1 MRKTLLP
8 KKFAKWH
15 IFSDY
20 GENPSHSRRLNL
32 QRYWSYS
39 LLLLFGILCQTNI
52 ATAQMGKSLNL
63 NGTNDYLQAPAGVYF
78 TGGDVTV
85 ETWVYPRSFGAASRV
100 FDFGN
105 GQSNN
110 NVLLHFYGA
119 GGLRLYSSAG
129 SGAYI
134 DSNIPVVLNQ
144 WTHLAVT
151 LNGANATIYVNG
163 QIAASG
169 TVGLPVNITRT
180 LCYIGNSNWNDG
192 MTNAKYDEFR
202 IWNVVRTQEQIQDNL
217 NRTLTGTET
226 GLQVYYNMETI
237 AANGQG
243 QTVTDLAAAGGVQN
257 ATTYGTANTPTNAA
271 LDASTT
277 WANDLYFDGVNDY
290 VSITNASTGAVWS
303 SFTSAVTIETW
314 INPEVYGGN
323 GTVFCKDNGAG
334 TASFVLRYEGAN
346 LMFYVNSNGAGTD
359 LSIPSTLTPLN
370 QWSHLACVYDGTTMK
385 AYINGI
391 LVGTTARTGT
401 IANPAVPVFIGA
413 TPNQNWLLKGSLDE
427 FRVWNVARTQTE
439 IQQNMASVSPT
450 TAGLVAYY
458 PFNQGTASG
467 TNTAITTVTDVSA
480 NALNG
485 TLTNFA
491 LTGNTSNFTARSTS
505 VTTPTKTGITGT
517 TAVVGATYT
526 QYVSDLVEK
535 GVVFNTTGNPSLTN
549 GRKAVS
555 SGNAAGAYTTA
566 ATNLKGGTKYY
577 YRGYVYTNN
586 AINYSA
592 IDSFTTTQTDL
603 GNALAFDASLNNHFY
618 VGTSPTSINANPI
631 FNTIT
636 NALTL
641 EVWLKPK
648 DYSTQR
654 FLNRQDQNGYNWALQ
669 ISGGSIVFSAN
680 STTSGS
686 NVVAVPQS
694 YVPLNQ
700 WTHVA
705 GVYNGSQMQLYIN
718 GVLVGTTTQ
727 TGALHTSS
735 AFVGVGTAGN
745 VGGPY
750 NGTMDE
756 VRIWNVARTQAQ
768 ILANMSAPIST
779 TSTGLICYFPFDQ
792 GIANAPNP
800 SVSTP
805 IEAVSNLP
813 VVYGGT
819 FAMIGNNSNWVSH
832 SDVSF
837 TSTSTNNVLHFD
849 GANDHAIITN
859 ASTGVWN
866 TFASAV
872 TIETWLNPEVYGGNG
887 TVFSKDN
894 GAGTYSFLLR
904 YEGANLAFYIN
915 AGSGGSILTLP
926 STLTPLNQWSHIAC
940 TYDGTN
946 MRVYINGNLA
956 ATTAKTGTIANP
968 SVAIIIGATSNQGWY
983 YKGSL
988 DEMRVWNVAR
998 SQTEIQN
1005 NMNSVAANSTGLV
1018 AYYPFNQG
1026 VANGTNTGITAVTD
1040 VTSNALNGA
1049 MQNFSLTGATSNFI
1063 TPYFPSANN
1072 NALDFDGTNDYVQ
1085 VPAGNYF
1092 NGGNF
1097 TIESWVYPK
1106 VFNGYARV
1114 MDFGGGSASNNVLL
1128 TYSNGQPIFQIYN
1141 GATLILDI
1149 VSSVVI
1155 TVGKWWHIAATIN
1168 GNVATL
1174 YINGQVAGSTTF
1186 SGTAPNVSLA
1196 NCYIGRSNFA
1206 GEPYANAMMDE
1217 FRIWNVARTQ
1227 AQLQDNANI
1236 SIPSGTAGLT
1246 LYYPFNQG
1254 VAFGTNTSVI
1264 TATDA
1269 SASNITAT
1277 LNNFTLSGFTSNWVW
1292 GSGLFNSSGSDGKP
1306 VITNVQAAQ
1315 ATFASTSSTSNGAS
1329 IQEQGFIY
1337 NVGTTIPTLGA
1348 STKVVAGTTTS
1359 GAFSATATGL
1369 AENQLYTVRTYI
1381 TTSNGTAL
1389 STPNTFTT
1397 SLCRIYPQDMTF
1409 VITSSSAN
1417 VSWTTNTTGAT
1428 AYTWKVVNS
1437 GAGLNGTAIASGT
1450 TTATTVAITGLT
1462 FGKDYDFYLLIT
1474 GGCTTTTWSDVR
1486 PFSTKMEWANALQFD
1501 GTNDYADAG
1510 NATAVNNL
1518 TSNATIEAWVR
1529 PTSNTGT
1536 RVIFD
1541 KSTSGNG
1548 ITLSTVN
1555 GIPTVSI
1562 STPTLGTVSGTTA
1575 LTLNQWSHIAAVY
1588 NGTNVILYVNGLQ
1601 VGTLAK
1607 TGNLAA
1613 NATSVFIGK
1622 GATTSYFAGMIDE
1635 MKVWNVARTQ
1645 TQLWA
1650 GMNSGVL
1657 ANTADVILAYSFN
1670 EGIANDI
1677 NTGINVAKDSSAS
1690 AAHATLNGFAL
1701 ANNVSNW
1708 VAHAPYNGLAAAPV
1722 VSMTATSA
1730 VLNGTLT
1737 QVGTGTITE
1746 KGILWNV
1753 GTALPTFA
1761 TSTRVAAVG
1770 TATGTFATNATG
1782 LTLGQ
1787 SYTFRSYSISSDG
1800 YYLSAP
1806 STFVLDLCGSA
1817 PALNT
1822 ITSSNITATA
1832 ATFSW
1837 ATVVGIPSYEWIV
1850 AQSGFG
1856 IANPTFSGTSTT
1868 GTVNVTGL
1876 EIGVNYDFFLRA
1888 NCGATQSPW
1897 QTPVTFQ
1904 TLAAPT
1910 FTTNSVLNDA
1920 YVDINWT
1927 LHPLPCL
1934 LNNGTPYTQGIYVKV
1949 TDLADGK
1956 VLKQEPITNLAPF
1969 IGAQQPT
1976 FNYVAGDSVLGYG
1989 CIVDNTNGWQAYNSS
2004 TWTIE
2009 AWVKGNISSNNV
2021 EIFKASLV
2029 NNAIIKITGSVI
2041 SVQKNAVSTNFA
2053 TPLPLGKW
2061 KHLAFTYNG
2070 STVALFIDGVKK
2082 EEKAISNLVFGGGAA
2097 TYSVANNCK
2106 NLQIGEIRYWNRV
2119 RTDIEIGDNRWATSF
2134 PSLVQSNLLLHLR
2147 WNTNNAAPVDL
2158 ATAYDGQNNTVT
2170 YNGTGILPTFPYI
2183 TTPDYTPIVGTF
2195 RHYVGPT
2202 KAKNYKLEV
2211 FQIGSGAAISAC
2223 TNLTTTGSTIAF
2235 QQPINGTAT
2244 TTLLDRVRLQWT
2256 NKSKL
2261 SETFKIFR
2269 GGVLRGVIAGS
2280 GQLDSVFTWED
2291 VYSADDSLSIVNGTS
2306 YAYCIETYCNNLN
2319 SAYTPQLCRTGNTFN
2334 LNFTATD
2341 GTPSNKVNLSW
2352 ANVAS
2357 YGYNVQIKREGI
2369 LIATLPAATVTY
2381 ADANPIY
2388 GKVAKYEVALVDG
2401 STSELIVAKS
2411 DNGSVPARGSISGRV
2426 VTFENN
2432 YALKNV
2438 RIKLHSLVD
2447 TLVNLTTY
2455 TDYLGNFSFNN
2466 LYYEKGGD
2474 FEIKADYGNH
2484 IFIEPLKTITLTDAK
2499 FAVTNVEFLDSTGLT
2514 ISATPLDVSNFQ
2526 GTSMLTQD
2534 KINFAWAANL
2544 SSGDTVLYDIYR
2556 EATRIATLTNLTNA
2570 LTYADLGGEPNVS
2583 YKYKLNA
2590 YKVQNNVITAIELA
2604 DTLLFPKV
2612 AVTSG
2617 FTAVPNTTLGVVNM
2631 AWSHTSTNFDGFRIY
2646 RNGKKIAEIPVGTT
2660 SFVDADAKPGT
2671 SATYILKAKRFLNN
2685 ITFESLGQTVSNV
2698 NVPALPAVTGVTAT
2712 ANTTRN
2718 SVLVSW
2724 TIPAALIATYNYDGF
2739 RVYRRTSGAAA
2750 TTDVY
2755 IGQLPKAINPAY
2767 EDKTA
2772 IPSTAYTYT
2781 VKSYLRL
2788 SDNSLGESNG
2798 ASANA
2803 THPVVTPVT
2812 ALTASTTLAG
2822 EVALSWTP
2830 PSAAIRN
2837 LDGIVVL
2844 RGTDTLAV
2852 LPYNANTF
2860 RVFTNSTV
2868 STSYSVRV
2876 FRNVA
2881 GVRRFSA
2888 VLSASG
2894 KAATGSTVIEYATN
2908 VSTTKDLANHVRLSW
2923 EYPSYVLSTFKIY
2936 RDNVLIATLP
2946 TESRVYLDNAAVP
2959 GTTHFY
2965 QIEAI
2970 NGANISQK
2978 AGAQGRLR
2986 SIRELN
2992 GMVYSTTDKYGIPNV
3007 DVYVSGTGFTG
3018 HTRTDSSGFYV
3029 FSGLPETAGT
3039 SLVVSVDGY
3048 GANYTSTIVPSS
3060 QTFAIA
3066 TGTTVYT
3073 RNFGSSYT
3081 PAITDTIAPT
3091 RPMNIIAKTNPSRR
3105 RVSVTWT
3112 PSNSYY
3118 DGFEV
3123 YRANVLLANVKKG
3136 ENLVAYD
3143 TAGYPGISY
3152 TYQIR
3157 SYQNTNT
3164 NPKYSSFYSTTGTYP
3179 VLEAPIILT
3188 STSNL
3193 ALNTLKLTWSHN
3205 WDNHTRYEVSRNDSI
3220 LARVNIGDNLEYVD
3234 VSGTPG
3240 QQYVY
3245 VVKAVMVVGSK
3256 TYYSDAA
3263 TITVQY
3269 PTIAEPENV
3278 TVTSPTISTSY
3289 LTPCTT
3295 NVTQERNF
3303 VDINW
3308 TYNANALLKG
3318 FRVYRAEILLATL
3331 SKDSLHFRDY
3341 EGYPGNIQPY
3351 IVKSILERNGDNYYS
3366 EGVTVTKMY
3375 PTLATPVNVTSKDT
3389 LGAKEI
3395 AWAYPDGGALSFY
3408 IFRDNALIDTV
3419 LADSM
3424 GQKAFVYLDQTGVS
3438 GTSYNYIL
3446 KAYTKRNEVNYWSE
3460 DYSCLTGLVYPKPV
3474 TPTNVAATDGMYFS
3488 YVKVSWNYPSG
3499 ADITGF
3505 NIFRDGTQ
3513 IATVAGGIK
3522 SYSDLTA
3529 NGIAAYAVQAYK
3541 SATFQGT
3548 AYTNNSNISVA
3559 DSGSMGQTGI
3569 ALQYLNPS
3577 ASAPSKNF
3585 GFSLDIDGG
3594 NLAVGAPNMT
3604 GVAGTSA
3611 NAQLWHFANN
3621 TFVYDWAENSTN
3633 TSLNGYD
3640 VTSYNGIML
3649 SGMPNLQFVRRITF
3663 DPTSRAFVSSFA
3675 ERPTWIALNKD
3686 GLGATVASS
3695 SEGRW
3700 FGAPLS
3706 SGGNFVQVH
3715 GMVFAEHNNTGYSTY
3730 YYYSGY
3736 YVPNSNSNA
3745 NFGVSLDAST
3755 NFVVVGD
3762 TVTNNVYVQT
3772 PLGFNVYALV
3782 TPSMQ
3787 IPTPANMGTYPQFG
3801 RAVSV
3806 SAQDRIIV
3814 GAPKTL
3820 VNGSRVGRAYV
3831 YEKQGSIWVLVS
3843 TLNSPDGS
3851 AGDGFGTSVSMS
3863 GDRAIV
3869 GAPNYG
3875 SGKGSV
3881 YVFERNSSGQ
3891 WNYAF
3896 KYEGIAGCNLGYSVE
3911 LSDNYLVAGAPNAN
3925 AGEGKIAWL
3934 NVGNLSVSSVVAS
3947 QGTLNGQT
3955 KVEWTSLGSPTI
3967 SGFKIYRDGA
3977 LLQTAST
3984 SDRYFYDVNGVS
3996 GKHYIYEVCSYTSVG
4011 ENTRKAAEGW
4021 SKADGYLEGR
4031 VVTTLGGGGVGG
4043 VSIKAVANIDGNDYI
4058 YNAVT
4063 NNNGDYNMSNVYYG
4077 DAVTNFTLSADYGD
4091 HLFLTNPIYTNLS
4104 PSQKSR
4110 VTLYFQDKTAYTI
4123 SGTVGRPNV
4132 NTYLDSI
4139 HVSGE
4144 YIMADSSLEMFTQ
4157 SVYTSSEG
4165 KYSLTFN
4172 PYKPNAIGMRINID
4186 STEILVTEKGSDTLH
4201 YRFQALQTSEFSSLA
4216 GMSQNV
4222 TLNFEDT
4229 LTYPV
4234 RLEVLS
4240 ACRNAITGGNF
4251 KIRVRSKDD
4260 SYDKVFTTDL
4270 TGKVTAKLPPLQY
4283 IVNVDGVV
4291 NNTAAN
4297 QLAIDYLRYRPQTL
4311 DIYTP
4316 YKDSLYHEDAAFW
4329 DSLTRQEFIYHRPPS
4344 ITVLSGFDRY
4354 LCDNPNNP
4362 AIIKQGTKYSL
4373 RFQVGETFNNTPCVA
4388 RTGYLVIKNAASSKD
4403 RDTVYVNRENGNV
4416 DTYTFT
4422 AGDPNLVTPH
4432 RHTMTIE
4439 YRTDIGELI
4448 AVKTTAII
4456 VEGLAAL
4463 PGADIIVDLGQGTV
4477 PLPLFTLRD
4486 PYGDGSS
4493 STIEEGST
4501 LTKEFGFSTDM
4512 TVTTGL
4518 SVGFE
4523 FKKPIIVKAGL
4534 AMGISVGAGLERAW
4548 ALTATTTEAI
4558 STSGAD
4564 DHVGPKAD
4572 VIVGAGVALQYGL
4585 VQEIKVINC
4594 NNITKTQK
4602 LGFAPHSVQTTWHYT
4617 VMQIEELIRQYEIQ
4631 LVQIEEGTLVIEEG
4645 GKAIS
4650 KEAAKSRF
4658 NTYKSNWE
4666 QILVYHNRE
4675 TLPWYNLCK
4684 KRTDLATY
4692 LDPVLL
4698 GRYLEWKFNFCPL
4711 VGSYDGDGNFNPK
4724 DNIVWDQPLVTAYN
4738 NTMTATRIIYEVLGP
4753 LHLVGE
4759 ELTNWSYSNGA
4770 LSDPYKYVDDAYI
4783 WLHDLQAQNITYG
4796 SGVTIDKSYESAA
4809 SASTTLKV
4817 NAGLTL
4823 GTNLTIGAGSEAL
4836 AGWIAEAVVA
4846 ELEASVEL
4854 TFGFEWN
4861 FETSLTSSKE
4871 NTNNISYSLSDDDD
4885 FDQFSVTIIQ
4895 GIDPHQTPYFSLLG
4909 GRSSCPQEEGTI
4921 YRDNPMI
4928 TVYDEP
4934 TQSTSAEGTAY
4945 FVEPNEPARF
4955 TLQVSNQNPFNEDRS
4970 VSITLDALSNLDGA
4984 KVIIAGTPMIAGQA
4998 ITLSLPPDEPILVPV
5013 SVERGYWAYDYEGLT
5028 LNIDAGCGGLAG
5040 DNDISKSVM
5049 LNVHFKNECSP
5060 ITIAEPDGYWT
5071 ILKQNVNDPN
5081 SREVLP
5087 IRLMDYDPYNDNLLE
5102 THLEYRRKGNGLTWH
5117 QIPQSEL
5124 SPTTLQTWNEENFL
5138 ASQVPYYMY
5147 SWDIT
5152 GDYQTYPDGEYEVRA
5167 VAECGLGGRVY
5178 SNSIKGAIERKT
5190 NLYGLPQPSDK
5201 VWTVGDEISV
5211 AFNLDI
5217 DCAGI
5222 ADSNFVIQKYGD
5234 PTTTLPGTVA
5244 CANNKLIF
5252 SPDLSLMQYFDGD
5265 TLEMIVGGVRTFNG
5279 NVLDTV
5285 RWTFL
5290 VISRD
5295 LYVTNDS
5302 LSVELTQ
5309 GQTADLATTLV
5320 NNVRTGQSLNYHI
5333 QNLASAASWLSSS
5346 DSTGTVL
5353 FNSPKDL
5360 SFHINSKEMPIGTT
5374 TLNLDIF
5381 ANGRLFE
5388 DAIYVKVKVL
5398 PKGPDWDF
5406 DPSAYS
5412 QDMTLVANYNFNNTN
5427 VKSTDTTDL
5436 ISVWIDNQLRG
5447 VANINKFTTT
5457 LYSAVISVY
5466 GNPSDFGKSLKFR
5479 IWDASVGVEYDARP
5493 DANAVISFAPDKIE
5507 GSVSSPRLLDVF
5519 TASDKVRYIPLNQ
5532 GWTMF
5537 SVNTNRW
5544 NAPLNT
5550 AISSLRHPHDGDV
5563 IKTANKSAEYVSAS
5577 NSWVSTNGLDSA
5589 NVHRGYQIYL
5599 QEADTLRITGSAAAI
5614 SPISLNYGWNFVGYP
5629 PQTALGIDFAF
5640 AFLGQPDS
5648 VTLKTTA
5655 QNPTYSRNMVA
5666 IYDNNSWKYTSNSD
5680 MDMLYPN
5687 FAYKMRVNT
5696 IGSQLYFEGAN
5707 ASQAPVTLLR
5717 LGQQNGTPDPED
5729 PETWF
5734 VNPADYEYNSL
5745 ITATVNI
5752 DKAEARNTSTKVAA
5766 FVGDECRGVG
5776 ELVYVKELDRYMM
5789 QMMVYSNGKKEE
5801 IEFHIF
5807 DADKKR
5813 RYNHYE
5819 VVTFAKDDLM
5829 GTLSAPYSFR
5839 NTPPDAAITGN
5850 VYPNPFENRLKVR
5863 LNSDKAQSYTLRLT
5877 DLMGHTL
5884 MEKQISDKTNMT
5896 QLTLDTANL
5905 DLVEGVYLLQVIG
5918 SLGETLTFKVVH
5930 FKQ

>member
-20 GENPSHSRRLNL
+20 GENSSHSRRLNL

-39 LLLLFGILCQTNI
+39 LLLLFGILCQSNI
-52 ATAQMGKSLNL
+52 VFAQMGKAIDL
-63 NGTNDYLQAPAGVYF
+63 NGTNDYLQAPAGAYF

-85 ETWVYPRSFGAASRV
+85 ETWLYPRSFSGGSRV

-105 GQSNN
+105 GANN
-110 NVLLHFYGA
+110 DNVILYFSS
-119 GGLRLYSSAG
+119 GGSLRLYNRA
-129 SGAYI
+129 SGILMY
-134 DSNIPVVLNQ
+134 SNIPIVLNQ
-144 WTHLAVT
+144 WTHIAVT

-163 QIAASG
+163 QIGVTG
-169 TVGLPVNITRT
+169 TIGFPNNVTRMQ
-180 LCYIGNSNWNDG
+180 CYIGNSDNNDAA
-192 MTNAKYDEFR
+192 NAKFDEFR
-202 IWNVVRTQEQIQDNL
+202 IWDVVRTQEQIQDNM

-226 GLQVYYNMETI
+226 GLQVYYDMETI
-237 AANGQG
+237 AANGQA

-257 ATTYGTANTPTNAA
+257 ATTYGTANTPTSAA
-271 LDASTT
+271 LDATTT
-277 WANDLYFDGVNDY
+277 WANSLRFDGVNDY
-290 VSITNASTGAVWS
+290 VKVTNSSSAFASA
-303 SFTSAVTIETW
+303 ATIETW
-314 INPEVYGGN
+314 VNPEVYGNPSAN
-323 GTVFCKDNGAG
+323 GTIFGKYDTGAG
-334 TASFVLRYEGAN
+334 LFSFELTYGETN
-346 LMFYVNSNGAGTD
+346 LYFNVNTSNGFLTAAV
-359 LSIPSTLTPLN
+359 PCTLTPLN
-370 QWSHLACVYDGTTMK
+370 QWSHVAGVYDGATLK
-385 AYINGI
+385 IYINGV
-391 LVGTTARTGT
+391 LAVTTAATGT
-401 IANPAVPVFIGA
+401 IANPSVFIAIGA
-413 TPNQNWLLKGSLDE
+413 RPNVSNGYPYQGSLDE
-427 FRVWNVARTQTE
+427 LRVWNVARTQTQ
-439 IQQNMASVSPT
+439 IQQNMNTVSPST
-450 TAGLVAYY
+450 SGLVLYY
-458 PFNQGTASG
+458 PFNQGIANG

-480 NALNG
+480 NAFNG

-505 VTTPTKTGITGT
+505 VTTPTKTAITGKA
-517 TAVVGATYT
+517 AVLGATYT

-535 GVVFNTTGNPSLTN
+535 GIVFNTTGNPSLSN

-555 SGNAAGAYTTA
+555 SGNTAGAYTTT
-566 ATNLKGGTKYY
+566 ATNLKGATKYY
-577 YRGYVYTNN
+577 YRGYVHTNN
-586 AINYSA
+586 ALNYSA
-592 IDSFTTTQTDL
+592 IDSFTTLEMDL
-603 GNALAFDASLNNHFY
+603 GNALAFDASLYNNFF
-618 VGTSPTSINANPI
+618 VGENSTYSTPPI

-648 DYSTQR
+648 DYSTQTLLSR
-654 FLNRQDQNGYNWALQ
+654 TNQNSIDWALR
-669 ISGGSIVFSAN
+669 ISGGSLVFSAN
-680 STTSGS
+680 STTSGLQTVS
-686 NVVAVPQS
+686 VAQS
-694 YVPLNQ
+694 ALPLNQ

-705 GVYNGSQMQLYIN
+705 AVYNGSQMQLYIN
-718 GVLVGTTTQ
+718 GALVGTTPQ
-727 TGALHTSS
+727 TGALSI
-735 AFVGVGTAGN
+735 ARDWVVVGYAPSVGEF
-745 VGGPY
+745 Y

-756 VRIWNVARTQAQ
+756 LRIWNIARTQAQ
-768 ILANMSAPIST
+768 IQANISAPISA

-792 GIANAPNP
+792 GGANAPNP
-800 SVSTP
+800 TLSTP

-813 VVYGGT
+813 VLINT
-819 FAMIGNNSNWVSH
+819 QSKFAMIGSTSNWVSY

-837 TSTSTNNVLHFD
+837 TTTPSTNNALHFD
-849 GANDHAIITN
+849 GNNDYINIPNAGMWNNFGSAI
-859 ASTGVWN
+859 
-866 TFASAV
+866 
-872 TIETWLNPEVYGGNG
+872 TIEAWIKPEYYSLYSYH
-887 TVFSKDN
+887 TIFSKETPSVGN
-894 GAGTYSFLLR
+894 SFTLR
-904 YEGANLAFYIN
+904 YQGENLVFAVY
-915 AGSGGSILTLP
+915 ASGGYGQVLVHQA
-926 STLTPLNQWSHIAC
+926 LTPLNQWSHVAC
-940 TYDGTN
+940 VYDAAT
-946 MRVYINGNLA
+946 MKVYINGILA
-956 ATTAKTGTIANP
+956 GTNTLTGPIMNSSSP
-968 SVAIIIGATSNQGWY
+968 VCIGGSGSVNQPWSY
-983 YKGSL
+983 QGSL
-988 DEMRVWNVAR
+988 DELRCWSVAR
-998 SQTEIQN
+998 TQTEIQQ
-1005 NMNSVAANSTGLV
+1005 NMYSVAANSPGLS

-1026 VANGTNTGITAVTD
+1026 VAFGTNTAITTLTNVTTNT
-1040 VTSNALNGA
+1040 VNGT
-1049 MQNFSLTGATSNFI
+1049 MQNFSLAGTKSNFI
-1063 TPYFPSANN
+1063 TPYYPSPNN
-1072 NALDFDGTNDYVQ
+1072 NALGFDGTNDYVQ

-1092 NGGNF
+1092 GSGNF
-1097 TIESWVYPK
+1097 TIETWVS
-1106 VFNGYARV
+1106 ARPNTINFV
-1114 MDFGGGSASNNVLL
+1114 GSGSYNTRIMDFGGGQASNNVLL
-1128 TYSNGQPIFQIYN
+1128 NCNSYSPNQAGLSFQVYN
-1141 GATLILDI
+1141 GSTMLFSIAPSIPI
-1149 VSSVVI
+1149 SEWS
-1155 TVGKWWHIAATIN
+1155 HIAATVN

-1174 YINGQVAGSTTF
+1174 YINGQMAGTTTF
-1186 SGTAPNVSLA
+1186 TGTVPNISLA
-1196 NCYIGRSNFA
+1196 NCYIGRSDWAAN
-1206 GEPYANAMMDE
+1206 PYFNGALDE

-1227 AQLQDNANI
+1227 AQIQENANI
-1236 SIPSGTAGLT
+1236 SIPSGTPGLV

-1254 VAFGTNTSVI
+1254 VAAGNNTAI
-1264 TATDA
+1264 TTATDA

-1277 LNNFTLSGFTSNWVW
+1277 LNNFALNGLTSNWVW
-1292 GSGLFNSSGSDGKP
+1292 GSGSFNAGGSGGKP
-1306 VITNVQAAQ
+1306 VITNVQAGQ
-1315 ATFASTSSTSNGAS
+1315 ATFESTYSTANGAS
-1329 IQEQGFIY
+1329 TRGFIY
-1337 NVGTTIPTLGA
+1337 NVGTAIPKL
-1348 STKVVAGTTTS
+1348 STSTNVVATTTTS
-1359 GAFSATATGL
+1359 STFSATPTGL
-1369 AENQLYTVRTYI
+1369 LDNQLYTVRAYI
-1381 TTSNGTAL
+1381 TTSGETAL
-1389 STPNTFTT
+1389 SPPNTFTT
-1397 SLCRIYPQDMTF
+1397 APCQIYPQDMVVNAF
-1409 VITSSSAN
+1409 ATSAS
-1417 VSWTTNTTGAT
+1417 VTWTTNTTGAT
-1428 AYTWKVVNS
+1428 AYSWKVVNS
-1437 GAGLNGTAIASGT
+1437 GAGANGTAVTSGT
-1450 TTATTVAITGLT
+1450 TTSTTLNLTGLT
-1462 FGKDYDFYLLIT
+1462 PDKNYDFYLLIT
-1474 GGCTTTTWSDVR
+1474 GGCTTTTWSDAR
-1486 PFSTKMEWANALQFD
+1486 PFSTKLDWRNALQFD

-1510 NATAVNNL
+1510 NVTAVNNL

-1555 GIPTVSI
+1555 GMPTVSI

-1575 LTLNQWSHIAAVY
+1575 LTLNQWAHIAAVY
-1588 NGTNVILYVNGLQ
+1588 NGTTLVLYVNNRQ
-1601 VGTLAK
+1601 AGTTNL

-1613 NATSVFIGK
+1613 NTASVFIGK
-1622 GATTSYFAGMIDE
+1622 GATTSYFVGMIDE
-1635 MKVWNVARTQ
+1635 IKVWNVARTQ
-1645 TQLWA
+1645 TQLWS
-1650 GMNSGVL
+1650 GMNAGVL
-1657 ANTADVILAYSFN
+1657 ANTAGVILDYSFN
-1670 EGIANDI
+1670 EGIPNGI
-1677 NTGINVAKDSSAS
+1677 NTGITVAKDSSIT
-1690 AAHATLNGFAL
+1690 AADATLNGFAL
-1701 ANNVSNW
+1701 TNNTSNW
-1708 VAHAPYNGLAAAPV
+1708 VARSPYNILPSV
-1722 VSMTATSA
+1722 IVSVSALGAT
-1730 VLNGTLT
+1730 VNGNLNL
-1737 QVGTGTITE
+1737 VGTGTIVE
-1746 KGILWNV
+1746 RGFIWNP
-1753 GTALPTFA
+1753 GTTAPAFG
-1761 TSTRVAAVG
+1761 TSTRVV
-1770 TATGTFATNATG
+1770 ATGTGTGTFSALIPG

-1787 SYTFRSYSISSDG
+1787 TYTFRSYSISSDG
-1800 YYLSAP
+1800 YYTSTP
-1806 STFVLDLCGSA
+1806 STFLMDLCGSA

-1822 ITSSNITATA
+1822 ITSSNVTATA

-1837 ATVVGIPSYEWIV
+1837 ATIAGIASYEWIV

-1868 GTVNVTGL
+1868 GTVNITGL
-1876 EIGVNYDFFLRA
+1876 EIGINYDFFLRA

-1904 TLAAPT
+1904 TLAIPT

-1920 YVDINWT
+1920 YVDLNWT

-1934 LNNGTPYTQGIYVKV
+1934 LNNGTPYSQGIYVKV

-1956 VLKQEPITNLAPF
+1956 VLKQEPITNLTPF

-1989 CIVDNTNGWQAYNSS
+1989 CIVDNTNGWQNYNSA

-2009 AWVKGNISSNNV
+2009 AWVKGNNSSNNA

-2097 TYSVANNCK
+2097 IYSVANNCK

-2119 RTDIEIGDNRWATSF
+2119 RSDIEIGDNRWATSF

-2147 WNTNNAAPVDL
+2147 WNNNNALPVDL

-2235 QQPINGTAT
+2235 QQPISGTAT

-2334 LNFTATD
+2334 LAFTATD

-2352 ANVAS
+2352 ANVAT

-2534 KINFAWAANL
+2534 KINFAWGANL
-2544 SSGDTVLYDIYR
+2544 SAGDTVLYDIYR
-2556 EATRIATLTNLTNA
+2556 EATRIVTLTNLTNA
-2570 LTYADLGGEPNVS
+2570 LSYIDLGGEPNVS

-2712 ANTTRN
+2712 ASTTRN
-2718 SVLVSW
+2718 SVLVNW

-2739 RVYRRTSGAAA
+2739 RVYRRLSSAAA
-2750 TTDVY
+2750 TADVY

-2788 SDNSLGESNG
+2788 SDNSIGESNG

-2894 KAATGSTVIEYATN
+2894 KAATGSTAIEFATN

-2936 RDNVLIATLP
+2936 RDNILLTTLP
-2946 TESRVYLDNAAVP
+2946 TESRVYLDNAAVS

-3007 DVYVSGTGFTG
+3007 DVYVSGTGYTG

-3060 QTFAIA
+3060 QNFAIA

-3220 LARVNIGDNLEYVD
+3220 LSKVNIGDNLEYID

-3245 VVKAVMVVGSK
+3245 AVKAVMVVGSK

-3263 TITVQY
+3263 KITVQY
-3269 PTIAEPENV
+3269 PTIAEPENL

-3295 NVTQERNF
+3295 NVSQERNF

-3331 SKDSLHFRDY
+3331 PKDSLHFRDY

-3375 PTLATPVNVTSKDT
+3375 PTLATPVNVTHKDT

-3395 AWAYPDGGALSFY
+3395 AWAYPDGGALGFY
-3408 IFRDNALIDTV
+3408 ISRNNVLIDTV

-3424 GQKAFVYLDQTGVS
+3424 SQKAFTYSDKTGVS

-3446 KAYTKRNEVNYWSE
+3446 KAYTKRNEINYWSE

-3474 TPTNVAATDGMYFS
+3474 TPTNVAATDGTYIS
-3488 YVKVSWNYPSG
+3488 YVKVGWDYPSG
-3499 ADITGF
+3499 ANITGF
-3505 NIFRDGTQ
+3505 NIFRNGTQ

-3522 SYSDLTA
+3522 NYFDLTA
-3529 NGIAAYAVQAYK
+3529 NGTAAYAVQAYK
-3541 SATFQGT
+3541 SATFQGN
-3548 AYTNNSNISVA
+3548 AYTNNSDLSTTNAGYPAQSTTTSTLNPIDFTNIIGGNYGRRIAMGNNRLAVSGVGGAAALPGRVQLFNYATNTWATSAQLTGTHYSFGSALDAAADELIIGQSGDIMGGGTQIGGRYGVYNMAAGSYSQALTFINSTSSFGSFNGYAGTGYSVA
-3559 DSGSMGQTGI
+3559 ISPGNRWVGSTSNNGAIGRISGLDPVGGMSDYPYGGHSEGQFGYAI
-3569 ALQYLNPS
+3569 AVNNTYC
-3577 ASAPSKNF
+3577 
-3585 GFSLDIDGG
+3585 
-3594 NLAVGAPNMT
+3594 
-3604 GVAGTSA
+3604 VAGMPGHGLYNPAPAYFNTVYVFPA
-3611 NAQLWHFANN
+3611 NL
-3621 TFVYDWAENSTN
+3621 TTVLSPSN
-3633 TSLNGYD
+3633 TSLRLPQPSGL
-3640 VTSYNGIML
+3640 TYNA
-3649 SGMPNLQFVRRITF
+3649 R
-3663 DPTSRAFVSSFA
+3663 
-3675 ERPTWIALNKD
+3675 
-3686 GLGATVASS
+3686 
-3695 SEGRW
+3695 
-3700 FGAPLS
+3700 FGAAVNIS
-3706 SGGNFVQVH
+3706 R
-3715 GMVFAEHNNTGYSTY
+3715 TGT
-3730 YYYSGY
+3730 
-3736 YVPNSNSNA
+3736 
-3745 NFGVSLDAST
+3745 
-3755 NFVVVGD
+3755 
-3762 TVTNNVYVQT
+3762 
-3772 PLGFNVYALV
+3772 
-3782 TPSMQ
+3782 
-3787 IPTPANMGTYPQFG
+3787 
-3801 RAVSV
+3801 
-3806 SAQDRIIV
+3806 DRVII
-3814 GAPKTL
+3814 GAPGQDSK
-3820 VNGSRVGRAYV
+3820 GAAYIEEV
-3831 YEKQGSIWVLVS
+3831 ANSIWVLKASFTNPLGANNDLFGAAVAVEGDFAVVS
-3843 TLNSPDGS
+3843 APGRNGGKGEVYLYQRNSTINTWALKQTFSNPTNTADSMG
-3851 AGDGFGTSVSMS
+3851 VSLEIS
-3863 GDRAIV
+3863 GNFLFI
-3869 GAPNYG
+3869 GAPKADA
-3875 SGKGSV
+3875 GKGKV
-3881 YVFERNSSGQ
+3881 YWIDLSSISTPTIT
-3891 WNYAF
+3891 AT
-3896 KYEGIAGCNLGYSVE
+3896 
-3911 LSDNYLVAGAPNAN
+3911 
-3925 AGEGKIAWL
+3925 
-3934 NVGNLSVSSVVAS
+3934 

-3955 KVEWTSLGSPTI
+3955 RLDWVPAANIGATVVL
-3967 SGFKIYRDGA
+3967 GFKIYRDGT
-3977 LLQTAST
+3977 LLQSVGASD
-3984 SDRYFYDVNGVS
+3984 SYFYDANGIS
-3996 GKHYIYEVCSYTSVG
+3996 GKHYIYEVCSYTSAG

-4031 VVTTLGGGGVGG
+4031 VVTLTGNGGVGG
-4043 VSIKAVANIDGNDYI
+4043 VSIKASATIEGNDYI
-4058 YNAVT
+4058 YNAIT
-4063 NNNGDYNMSNVYYG
+4063 NANGDYAIPDVYYG
-4077 DAVTNFTLSADYGD
+4077 SAVTNFTLSADYGD
-4091 HLFLTNPIYTNLS
+4091 HLFLANPIYTTLS
-4104 PSQKSR
+4104 PQQKSR
-4110 VTLYFQDKTAYTI
+4110 ITLFFHDKTAYSI
-4123 SGTVGRPNV
+4123 SGKVGRLNV

-4139 HVSGE
+4139 HVYGE
-4144 YIMADSSLEMFTQ
+4144 YILLDSTSEVFVADA
-4157 SVYTSSEG
+4157 YTAPDGS
-4165 KYSLTFN
+4165 YSLGFN
-4172 PYKPNAIGMRINID
+4172 PYRIDAIGIRIHID
-4186 STEILVTEKGSDTLH
+4186 STRILVTNTGADTLH
-4201 YRFQALQTSEFSSLA
+4201 YRFRAFQTTEFTSLA
-4216 GMSQNV
+4216 GFSQNT

-4234 RLEVLS
+4234 RLAIQS
-4240 ACRNAITGGNF
+4240 ACRDAITGGEF
-4251 KIRVRSKDD
+4251 KIRVRSTDD
-4260 SYDKVFTTDL
+4260 VYDETFKTDL
-4270 TGKVTAKLPPLQY
+4270 TGKVTAKLPPLSF
-4283 IVNVDGVV
+4283 IMNVEGVV
-4291 NNTAAN
+4291 NNSTQN
-4297 QLAIDYLRYRPQTL
+4297 QLVLDYLHYRPQKL
-4311 DIYTP
+4311 DIYKM
-4316 YKDSLYHEDAAFW
+4316 YKDSLFYAKASVW
-4329 DSLTRQEFIYHRPPS
+4329 DSLTHQEFIYHRPP
-4344 ITVLSGFDRY
+4344 
-4354 LCDNPNNP
+4354 
-4362 AIIKQGTKYSL
+4362 
-4373 RFQVGETFNNTPCVA
+4373 
-4388 RTGYLVIKNAASSKD
+4388 
-4403 RDTVYVNRENGNV
+4403 
-4416 DTYTFT
+4416 
-4422 AGDPNLVTPH
+4422 PH

-4448 AVKTTAII
+4448 AVKTMSVI
-4456 VEGLAAL
+4456 VEGSAAL
-4463 PGADIIVDLGQGTV
+4463 PGADIIVDLGNGAVQ
-4477 PLPLFTLRD
+4477 LPLFTLRD
-4486 PYGDGSS
+4486 PMGDGSS
-4493 STIEEGST
+4493 STIEEGSSV
-4501 LTKEFGFSTDM
+4501 TKDFAISADFMASLGLKGEMDIKAPAGFKLEM
-4512 TVTTGL
+4512 ALQTG
-4518 SVGFE
+4518 
-4523 FKKPIIVKAGL
+4523 
-4534 AMGISVGAGLERAW
+4534 VGAGVERTYS
-4548 ALTATTTEAI
+4548 LSATTTEAI
-4558 STSGAD
+4558 STSDAD
-4564 DHVGPKAD
+4564 DHVGPEAD

-4585 VQEIKVINC
+4585 VQEIKVVNC
-4594 NNITKTQK
+4594 TNITKVQK
-4602 LGFAPHSVQTTWHYT
+4602 LGFSPHSIQTTWYYT
-4617 VMQIEELIRQYEIQ
+4617 VAQIKNLIAEYETK
-4631 LVQIEEGTLVIEEG
+4631 IEQVEAGTLILEQG
-4645 GKAIS
+4645 GQVLSKGDAKARLATY
-4650 KEAAKSRF
+4650 AA
-4658 NTYKSNWE
+4658 NWQ
-4666 QILVYHNRE
+4666 QILTYHNKE

-4684 KRTDLATY
+4684 KRSPAEQVLGPVYDAAF
-4692 LDPVLL
+4692 LDW
-4698 GRYLEWKFNFCPL
+4698 RNNFCPL
-4711 VGSYDGDGNFNPK
+4711 VGNYDGDGNFNPK
-4724 DNIVWDQPLVTAYN
+4724 DNIVWDQELVTAYN
-4738 NTMTATRIIYEVLGP
+4738 NTMTATRVIVNVLAP

-4759 ELTNWSYSNGA
+4759 ELTKWSYSNGA
-4770 LSDPYKYVDDAYI
+4770 LTDPGKYVDDAYVM
-4783 WLHDLQAQNITYG
+4783 LHDLEAKNVTYG
-4796 SGVTIDKSYESAA
+4796 SGVVVNNSYESASA
-4809 SASTTLKV
+4809 ASTTLS
-4817 NAGLTL
+4817 LSTHLSFELWL
-4823 GTNLTIGAGSEAL
+4823 GIGVKTAAL
-4836 AGWIAEAVVA
+4836 AGWIAEAQIA
-4846 ELEASVEL
+4846 EADVNVGPTLA
-4854 TFGFEWN
+4854 FEFN
-4861 FETSLTSSKE
+4861 LGTSLATAVEK
-4871 NTNNISYSLSDDDD
+4871 TNNISYTLVDDDD
-4885 FDQFSVTIIQ
+4885 FDQFSVTVIQ

-4921 YRDNPMI
+4921 YRDNPMM

-4945 FVEPNEPARF
+4945 FVEPNEPASF
-4955 TLQVSNQNPFNEDRS
+4955 MLQVSNQNPFNEDRD

-4984 KVIIAGTPMIAGQA
+4984 KVMIAGTPMIAGQA

-5028 LNIDAGCGGLAG
+5028 LNIDAGCGGLAA
-5040 DNDISKSVM
+5040 DNDVSKSVM

-5102 THLEYRRKGNGLTWH
+5102 THLEYRRKGNGLAWH

-5124 SPTTLQTWNEENFL
+5124 SPATLQTWNEENFL

-5152 GDYQTYPDGEYEVRA
+5152 GDYSTYPDGEYEVRA
-5167 VAECGLGGRVY
+5167 VAECGLSGHVY
-5178 SNSIKGAIERKT
+5178 SNTIQGAIERKT

-5222 ADSNFVIQKYGD
+5222 ADSNFVVQKYGD

-5265 TLEMIVGGVRTFNG
+5265 TLEMVVGGVRTFNG
-5279 NVLDTV
+5279 NLLDTV

-5295 LYVTNDS
+5295 LYVTKDTFEI
-5302 LSVELTQ
+5302 ELTQ
-5309 GQTADLATTLV
+5309 GQTADFTTTLV

-5333 QNLASAASWLSSS
+5333 QNLAGAVSWLSCS

-5360 SFHINSKEMPIGTT
+5360 SFHLDSKVLPVGTK

-5412 QDMTLVANYNFNNTN
+5412 QDMTLVTNYNFNNTN

-5436 ISVWIDNQLRG
+5436 ISVWIDNKLRG

-5479 IWDASVGVEYDARP
+5479 IWDASAGVEYDARP

-5507 GSVSSPRLLDVF
+5507 GSVSSPKLLDVF
-5519 TASDKVRYIPLNQ
+5519 TASDKVQYIPLNE
-5532 GWTMF
+5532 GWTTF

-5563 IKTANKSAEYVSAS
+5563 IKTANKSAAYVSAS

-5599 QEADTLRITGSAAAI
+5599 QEADTLRITGSAATV

-5629 PQTALGIDFAF
+5629 PQTALGIDTAF
-5640 AFLGQPDS
+5640 AFLVQPDS
-5648 VTLKTTA
+5648 ITLKTTA

-5680 MDMLYPN
+5680 MDMLYPKFRVQN
-5687 FAYKMRVNT
+5687 ACEQHRFAV
-5696 IGSQLYFEGAN
+5696 
-5707 ASQAPVTLLR
+5707 
-5717 LGQQNGTPDPED
+5717 
-5729 PETWF
+5729 
-5734 VNPADYEYNSL
+5734 
-5745 ITATVNI
+5745 
-5752 DKAEARNTSTKVAA
+5752 
-5766 FVGDECRGVG
+5766 
-5776 ELVYVKELDRYMM
+5776 
-5789 QMMVYSNGKKEE
+5789 
-5801 IEFHIF
+5801 IF
-5807 DADKKR
+5807 
-5813 RYNHYE
+5813 
-5819 VVTFAKDDLM
+5819 
-5829 GTLSAPYSFR
+5829 
-5839 NTPPDAAITGN
+5839 
-5850 VYPNPFENRLKVR
+5850 
-5863 LNSDKAQSYTLRLT
+5863 
-5877 DLMGHTL
+5877 
-5884 MEKQISDKTNMT
+5884 
-5896 QLTLDTANL
+5896 
-5905 DLVEGVYLLQVIG
+5905 
-5918 SLGETLTFKVVH
+5918 
-5930 FKQ
+5930 